1 MAKVTDKNLLKK
13 LGATKSI
20 DKLEKQTNH
29 NTNLQYVGLA
39 RVSTIKQEQN
49 GQSLETQKNIITD
62 YCQSHNYPLSY
73 IEQLAESASKQ
84 HRKQFQS
91 FLNRLSKNTKNKTA
105 IIVTRVDRLTRQEC
119 SLLDDLRLK
128 DKIEIHIIS
137 DNKKLTSKSSP
148 DEVVIWEFNVS
159 LAKRE
164 ASLLSNRVKEV
175 RNAQMQNGQYPRAA
189 LVGYLNSTN
198 SQKKKTIIK
207 DPDKAH
213 LVKKVLEEFAKGTY
227 TLDTICVYANNI
239 GLTSKKNQKWV
250 RGNMSSMLH
259 NPFYCGFFIDGD
271 NTYRHVYDTLITV
284 DTYQKIQDILSGRNK
299 KAIRANQKN
308 SQVFIFSN
316 VIKCKCGCQ
325 MTTIEKRKPNGK
337 TYRYVKCSH
346 ASTTTPC
353 DVKEVNENVF
363 LTQLKTE
370 VLDKLN
376 FDPEILKIYEPAI
389 KKAIQL
395 EQASSKQQLTQLQIQ
410 KDELEAELKGYIKS
424 VSQGIITKDDFEMM
438 KQDTLNRKAQ
448 IEEQIAT
455 ANVSEERVDKILK
468 KVLKMLSSGN
478 ELFESSQVDEKN
490 RFLKILLGNCIYD
503 GKKLQISVKK
513 PFDLFI
519 SNGLN
524 HTWQPHSDLNRD
536 SRLER
541 AVS

>member
-13 LGATKSI
+13 LGATRSI
-20 DKLEKQTNH
+20 DKLEKQTNP

-39 RVSTIKQEQN
+39 RVSTVKQEQN
-49 GQSLETQKNIITD
+49 GQSLETQQNLITD
-62 YCQSHNYPLSY
+62 YCKAHNYPLSS
-73 IEQLAESASKQ
+73 IEKLAESASKQ

-91 FLNRLSKNTKNKTA
+91 FLNRLSRNTKNKTA
-105 IIVTRVDRLTRQEC
+105 IIVTRVDRLTRREC
-119 SLLDDLRLK
+119 SELDDLRQQ

-148 DEVVIWEFNVS
+148 DEVVMWEFNVS
-159 LAKRE
+159 MAKRE
-164 ASLLSNRVKEV
+164 ARLLSNRVKEV
-175 RNAQMQNGQYPRAA
+175 RNEQMQNGQYPRSA
-189 LVGYLNSTN
+189 LVGYINSTD
-198 SQKKKTIIK
+198 SQKKKTIVI
-207 DPDKAH
+207 DPDKAY
-213 LVKKVLEEFAKGTY
+213 LVKKVFEEFAKGTY
-227 TLDTICVYANNI
+227 TLDTICAYANTI

-250 RGNMSSMLH
+250 KGNMSSMLH

-271 NTYRHVYDTLITV
+271 NTYKHVYETLITV
-284 DTYQKIQDILSGRNK
+284 DTYKKIQDILSGRNK

-308 SQVFIFSN
+308 TQIFIFSN

-325 MTTIEKRKPNGK
+325 MTTYEKRKPNGK

-363 LTQLKTE
+363 LAQLKNE

-376 FDPEILKIYEPAI
+376 FDSEILKIYEPAI
-389 KKAIQL
+389 KKAIQF
-395 EQASSKQQLTQLQIQ
+395 EQTSSKQQLAQLKIQ
-410 KDELEAELKGYIKS
+410 KDELEEELKGYIKS

-438 KQDTLNRKAQ
+438 KQDILVRKAQ

-455 ANVSEERVDKILK
+455 ANISEENINKILK
-468 KVLKMLSSGN
+468 QVLKMLSSGT
-478 ELFESSQVDEKN
+478 ELFESSKVVQKN
-490 RFLKILLGNCIYD
+490 LFLKILLSNCIYD